1 METES
6 ATANRTGL
14 VRGLV
19 GACHPIPAGAVT
31 VIAVL
36 VAVGAG
42 LSPARVVLF
51 GLSMATGQLSI
62 GWSNDRIDAA
72 RDAVN
77 VRTDKP
83 AATGSVPL
91 RAVTIAAATG
101 ITVSTALAFTLG
113 WRAALAM
120 LLLNAAGWSYNLG
133 LKATVCSGLT
143 YLVGPGLLPVVPYLA
158 LPGHP
163 LPPWWAPVAGAL
175 LGLGAHFANVLPDLR
190 ADQATGVRGLPH
202 RLGARASIVVMALV
216 LAAATLTVVL
226 GPPGPPSALGW
237 TAAAVAVALAIGSA
251 VLGIRR
257 PDSALAFY
265 GSLAIALID
274 VVLFVST
281 A

>member
-1 METES
+1 VETES
-6 ATANRTGL
+6 ATANRTGV

-31 VIAVL
+31 LIAVL

-42 LSPARVVLF
+42 LSPARVVIF

-62 GWSNDRIDAA
+62 GWSNDRIDSA

-77 VRTDKP
+77 ARTDKP
-83 AATGSVPL
+83 AATGAVPL
-91 RAVTIAAATG
+91 RAVTIAAAVG
-101 ITVSTALAFTLG
+101 ITVSTALSFTLG

-133 LKATVCSGLT
+133 LKATVLSGLT

-158 LPGHP
+158 LPGHQ

-190 ADQATGVRGLPH
+190 ADEATGVRGLPH
-202 RLGARASIVVMALV
+202 RLGARVSIVVMALV
-216 LAAATLTVVL
+216 LAAATLVVVL
-226 GPPGPPSALGW
+226 GPPGAPSALGW

-274 VVLFVST
+274 VVLFVS
-281 A
+281 AA